1 MGQLQLHKEF
11 VVSAWWFCVCYTH
24 EHIYTQVTIY
34 ICMYVY
40 TYKYTYFVSLFI
52 NLDMSGQFAL
62 RTQNWRGSAA
72 GLCHPRVHPH
82 SFYRRTLPVFGIGW
96 PAQHDG
102 RVEIASRVFP
112 VAAVVG
118 AAGAA
123 EAVDRRA
130 AHFLPRRLR
139 RRRRLRWLWLLLL
152 LLLREPRGSYTVPG
166 RWNWFRF
173 YVDVL
178 VGING

>member
-1 MGQLQLHKEF
+1 MHVK
-11 VVSAWWFCVCYTH
+11 
-24 EHIYTQVTIY
+24 IY

-40 TYKYTYFVSLFI
+40 TYKYTYFMSLFI
-52 NLDMSGQFAL
+52 NLDMSGQFIL
-62 RTQNWRGSAA
+62 RTQNWRGNTAS
-72 GLCHPRVHPH
+72 LCHPRVHPH
-82 SFYRRTLPVFGIGW
+82 SFYRWTLSVFGIRW
-96 PAQHDG
+96 PSQHD
-102 RVEIASRVFP
+102 RRMEITSRVFP
-112 VAAVVG
+112 IAAVVG

-123 EAVDRRA
+123 ETVNRRA
-130 AHFLPRRLR
+130 THLLP
-139 RRRRLRWLWLLLL
+139 WLLLLLRWRWLLLLRLWL